1 MRKIL
6 LLEDDQ
12 GLNETLDDFLC
23 EMGFC
28 VDTTMDPYSAL
39 DLTYKSRYDLYL
51 FDVKLPYESGF
62 ELLRKLRNSGDVT
75 PTIFITSKDT
85 LESLKE
91 GFYIGAD
98 DYIKKPFDPDEL
110 RCRIDAVL
118 RRQIREE
125 IIHIGEYTF
134 DAKEHKLFAGNQE
147 INLGVKA
154 SKLLNLLLEANGN
167 MVSMDLIKDRLW
179 SSSEGSSDGSLRVYI
194 TNLKKYFGDKIKNI
208 RGVGYCLER

>member
-23 EMGFC
+23 EMGFG

-62 ELLRKLRNSGDVT
+62 ELLKKLRNSGDMT
-75 PTIFITSKDT
+75 PAIFITSKDT
-85 LESLKE
+85 LDALKE
-91 GFYIGAD
+91 GFDIGAD
-98 DYIKKPFDPDEL
+98 DYVKKPFDADEL
-110 RCRIDAVL
+110 QCRIEAVL

-125 IIHIGEYTF
+125 LIQIDEYTF
-134 DAKEHKLFAGNQE
+134 DAREHKLFMGVEE
-147 INLGVKA
+147 ISLGVKA
-154 SKLLNLLLEANGN
+154 SKLLKLLLEANGA

-179 SSSEGSSDGSLRVYI
+179 SSSEGSSEGSLRVYV
-194 TNLKKYFGDKIKNI
+194 TNLKKYFGSRIKNI

>member
-23 EMGFC
+23 EMGFF
-28 VDTTMDPYSAL
+28 VDTAMDPYSAL
-39 DLTYKSRYDLYL
+39 DLTYKSKYDLYL

-62 ELLRKLRNSGDVT
+62 ELLKKLRNSGDVT
-75 PTIFITSKDT
+75 PAIFITSKDT

-91 GFYIGAD
+91 GFKIGGD
-98 DYIKKPFDPDEL
+98 DYIKKPFDPGEL
-110 RCRIDAVL
+110 QCRIEAVL

-125 IIHIGEYTF
+125 IIQIDEYIF
-134 DAKEHKLFAGNQE
+134 DIKEHKLFIDNEE
-147 INLGVKA
+147 ISLGVKA
-154 SKLLNLLLEANGN
+154 SKLLKLLLEANGS
-167 MVSMDLIKDRLW
+167 MVSMELIKDRLW

-194 TNLKKYFGDKIKNI
+194 TNLKKYFGDRIKNI